1 MEIGTKGSGLQGPDE
16 ELPLRLL
23 RGRGGHKERPDEGHI
38 ATGHQDARCGR
49 LLLCPLRRI
58 LRQVETSCALADAK
72 DTQIGQSLR
81 PVQHA
86 MALPATN
93 RNHGLHPPRKL
104 LLPVVA
110 GAWALW
116 HGELSDLRRVY
127 TCRCKV
133 ARIRVFAVT
142 FTQQCLVTGD
152 GLYRRGRLFGA
163 LTASTT
169 VGSWLSW
176 L

>member
-72 DTQIGQSLR
+72 DTQIGQPQTS
-81 PVQHA
+81 A
-86 MALPATN
+86 AC
-93 RNHGLHPPRKL
+93 HGSTSYEQEPRT
-104 LLPVVA
+104 PSTA
-110 GAWALW
+110 EAFASSGC
-116 HGELSDLRRVY
+116 RR
-127 TCRCKV
+127 
-133 ARIRVFAVT
+133 
-142 FTQQCLVTGD
+142 L
-152 GLYRRGRLFGA
+152 GA
-163 LTASTT
+163 LAWR
-169 VGSWLSW
+169 VV
-176 L
+176 